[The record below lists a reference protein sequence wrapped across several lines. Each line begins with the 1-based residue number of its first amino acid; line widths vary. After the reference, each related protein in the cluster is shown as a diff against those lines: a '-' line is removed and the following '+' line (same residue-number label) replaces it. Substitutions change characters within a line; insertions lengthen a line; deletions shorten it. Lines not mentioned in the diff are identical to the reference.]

1 MSQESYLS
9 TVSTQLWSFS
19 VQRLQLQV
27 KTLDVD
33 ILYDTVLGDFSVTL
47 VKKLVESRWL
57 DNTAEKPVQRIRVA
71 ENVVKNDMAE
81 AKIIL
86 INQSHRWLLF
96 ESISA
101 DLNRAG
107 VSTIRLNFLDT
118 SVNDWNDLIT
128 LWALLNHKN
137 VKVQLL
143 ENDTWVIYE
152 PSRLHILEARTYLNN
167 QKEFILLDDL
177 AAVLRIDAYDLAH
190 CYPIFENI
198 YTTQGWYF
206 GCTNWSETELREALR
221 AQVPQL
227 ESYSYLE
234 NQFVT
239 EQLIKLQETGFK
251 SSLPEELALERS
263 DGHDLD
269 LEIENNEN
277 VEAKPV
283 TKVAAKSDQ
292 EKSEAGK
299 VPSGKK
305 RAWVDTDAIKDLVR
319 RGKKDGML
327 NNADAANALGKA
339 LRELGLNPDEID
351 EFDDLMQ
358 YLQSESIFIEDL
370 DDDEIDFDDINS
382 DLNVLELDD
391 DFSLG
396 LEMTEP
402 TEEDFENEPSM
413 NDYSDIEEKIQQLRI
428 SDPILVNPL
437 DLYMRDVGSVAL
449 LTRKQET
456 ELAMRFERG
465 QKAKARLEL
474 EVTDPKEKYNLK
486 TFVCDGQ
493 AAQQHLIEANLRLV
507 VSIAKRFVGRGMDF
521 MDLIQVGNQG
531 LMTATEKFEYERG
544 HKFSTYATWW
554 IRQAINRA
562 IADQA
567 RTIRI
572 PVHKVETINNL
583 NRTVRQL
590 QQELSR
596 EPTVSE
602 IVEEM
607 GLDWDIDKVEKTLEV
622 SQKPFSLE
630 ILQND
635 TNWDFGNNEIP
646 LEIAMSNA
654 LTESLNTALR
664 GIPERDAMVLK
675 LRMGMID
682 GFEYTLEEVG
692 QHFNVTRER
701 IRQIEKKAIGKL
713 KYSEGRTRKLRDF
726 LD

>member
-1 MSQESYLS
+1 MSQESYSS
-9 TVSTQLWSFS
+9 TVSTQLRSFS

-33 ILYDTVLGDFSVTL
+33 ILYDTVLSDFSVTL
-47 VKKLVESRWL
+47 IKKLVESRWL

-118 SVNDWNDLIT
+118 SVDDWNDLIT

-137 VKVQLL
+137 VKAQPLQ
-143 ENDTWVIYE
+143 NDTWVIYE
-152 PSRLHILEARTYLNN
+152 PNRLHILEARTYLNN

-177 AAVLRIDAYDLAH
+177 AAVLRIDAYDVAH

-206 GCTNWSETELREALR
+206 GCANWSETELREALR

-227 ESYSYLE
+227 ESYLDLE

-239 EQLIKLQETGFK
+239 EQWNKLQEMGFE
-251 SSLPEELALERS
+251 SLMPTDISLEKT
-263 DGHDLD
+263 DEPDLD
-269 LEIENNEN
+269 FEIEDNDI
-277 VEAKPV
+277 
-283 TKVAAKSDQ
+283 T
-292 EKSEAGK
+292 
-299 VPSGKK
+299 
-305 RAWVDTDAIKDLVR
+305 
-319 RGKKDGML
+319 
-327 NNADAANALGKA
+327 
-339 LRELGLNPDEID
+339 
-351 EFDDLMQ
+351 
-358 YLQSESIFIEDL
+358 
-370 DDDEIDFDDINS
+370 DFDDTETEI
-382 DLNVLELDD
+382 LELDD
-391 DFSLG
+391 DLSLG
-396 LEMTEP
+396 LETTEP
-402 TEEDFENEPSM
+402 TEEDFETEVPT
-413 NDYSDIEEKIQQLRI
+413 DDLAEIEEKIKQPRI
-428 SDPILVNPL
+428 SDPVLVNLL
-437 DLYMRDVGSVAL
+437 DLYMRDIGSVAL
-449 LTRKQET
+449 LTPKQET

-486 TFVCDGQ
+486 TFVSDGQ

-583 NRTVRQL
+583 NRTIQRQT
-590 QQELSR
+590 QELSR
-596 EPTVSE
+596 EPTVPE

-607 GLDWDIDKVEKTLEV
+607 GFDWDTERVENTLEV

-635 TNWDFGNNEIP
+635 SDLDIETSNST
-646 LEIAMSNA
+646 LEKAISQAFK
-654 LTESLNTALR
+654 ESLEEALSR
-664 GIPERDAMVLK
+664 LSERESMI
-675 LRMGMID
+675 LRLREGLID
-682 GFEYTLEEVG
+682 GRIHTLDEVG
-692 QHFNVTRER
+692 QYFNVTRER
-701 IRQIEKKAIGKL
+701 IRQIEMKAL
-713 KYSEGRTRKLRDF
+713 RKLSYNERRERKLHHF

>member
-1 MSQESYLS
+1 MSQESYSS
-9 TVSTQLWSFS
+9 TVSTQLRSFS

-33 ILYDTVLGDFSVTL
+33 ILYDTVLSDFSVTL
-47 VKKLVESRWL
+47 IKKLVESRWL

-118 SVNDWNDLIT
+118 SVDDWNDLIT

-137 VKVQLL
+137 VKARLL
-143 ENDTWVIYE
+143 QNDTWVIYE
-152 PSRLHILEARTYLNN
+152 PNRLHILEARTYLNN

-177 AAVLRIDAYDLAH
+177 AAVLRIDAYDVAH

-206 GCTNWSETELREALR
+206 GCANWSETELREALR

-227 ESYSYLE
+227 ESYLDLE

-239 EQLIKLQETGFK
+239 EQWNKLQEMGFE
-251 SSLPEELALERS
+251 SLMPTDISLEKT
-263 DGHDLD
+263 DEPDLD
-269 LEIENNEN
+269 FEIEDNDI
-277 VEAKPV
+277 
-283 TKVAAKSDQ
+283 T
-292 EKSEAGK
+292 
-299 VPSGKK
+299 
-305 RAWVDTDAIKDLVR
+305 
-319 RGKKDGML
+319 
-327 NNADAANALGKA
+327 
-339 LRELGLNPDEID
+339 
-351 EFDDLMQ
+351 
-358 YLQSESIFIEDL
+358 
-370 DDDEIDFDDINS
+370 DFDDTETEI
-382 DLNVLELDD
+382 LELDD
-391 DFSLG
+391 DLSLG
-396 LEMTEP
+396 LETTEP
-402 TEEDFENEPSM
+402 TEEDFETEVPT
-413 NDYSDIEEKIQQLRI
+413 DDLAEIEEKIKQPRI
-428 SDPILVNPL
+428 SDPVLVNLL
-437 DLYMRDVGSVAL
+437 DLYMRDIGSVAL
-449 LTRKQET
+449 LTPKQET

-486 TFVCDGQ
+486 TFVSDGQ

-583 NRTVRQL
+583 NRTIQRQT
-590 QQELSR
+590 QELSR
-596 EPTVSE
+596 EPTVPE

-607 GLDWDIDKVEKTLEV
+607 GFDWDTERVENTLEV

-635 TNWDFGNNEIP
+635 SDLDIETSNST
-646 LEIAMSNA
+646 LEKAISQAFK
-654 LTESLNTALR
+654 ESLEEALSR
-664 GIPERDAMVLK
+664 LSERESMI
-675 LRMGMID
+675 LRLREGLID
-682 GFEYTLEEVG
+682 GRIHTLDEVG
-692 QHFNVTRER
+692 QYFNVTRER
-701 IRQIEKKAIGKL
+701 IRQIEMKAL
-713 KYSEGRTRKLRDF
+713 RKLSYNERRERKLHHF